1 MKRTLQ
7 FFLITLLLS
16 SCSRV
21 LSPQVMF
28 KTDKDSTPDSTR
40 KLNSKNKEYILSPYD
55 RLEMNLYS
63 IEGFKLVDVTSASGS
78 QVGAI
83 SYLIEEDGK
92 VKLPIFGKIPLSGL
106 TVREAEG
113 YLESI
118 YSKYY
123 INPFIL
129 LKVINRHVYV
139 FYAETGKGS
148 IVNIANDNTN
158 LIEVIALAGGLTD
171 YSKAWRIKVIRGDPH
186 NPQIRIVDM
195 STIDGLKSS
204 DLSVQSNDIIYIE
217 AAARISTK
225 LLIQITP
232 VIGLLTS
239 ILLIANLFKK

>member
-1 MKRTLQ
+1 L
-7 FFLITLLLS
+7 
-16 SCSRV
+16 
-21 LSPQVMF
+21 
-28 KTDKDSTPDSTR
+28 
-40 KLNSKNKEYILSPYD
+40 
-55 RLEMNLYS
+55 
-63 IEGFKLVDVTSASGS
+63 
-78 QVGAI
+78 
-83 SYLIEEDGK
+83 
-92 VKLPIFGKIPLSGL
+92 GKIPLNGL
-106 TVREAEG
+106 TVREAEE

-129 LKVINRHVYV
+129 LKVVNRHVYV
-139 FYAETGKGS
+139 FYAETGKGT
-148 IVNIANDNTN
+148 IVNITNDNTN

-204 DLSVQSNDIIYIE
+204 DLTVQSNDIIYIE
-217 AAARISTK
+217 ASARISTK